1 MGATILEGN
10 WKYYQGFGLIPDA
23 LFNLK
28 EDPMEKMNVLKKDPE
43 LAKRLDDKLTHW
55 LQANSAK
62 MPLKTK

>member
-43 LAKRLDDKLTHW
+43 LAKRLDDKLTH
-55 LQANSAK
+55 
-62 MPLKTK
+62 